1 MKIRGYILLSTKTG
15 YILDTSTRE
24 ILEQQFRTQIPS
36 VQIIEKTFPRNE
48 VIVKILLNF
57 ILDLIKIINYFESES
72 LIL

>member
-57 ILDLIKIINYFESES
+57 ILDLIKIINYFE
-72 LIL
+72 

>member
-36 VQIIEKTFPRNE
+36 VQIIEKIFPRNE

-57 ILDLIKIINYFESES
+57 ILDLIKIINYFE
-72 LIL
+72 

>member
-1 MKIRGYILLSTKTG
+1 MKIRGYILLLTKTD

-57 ILDLIKIINYFESES
+57 ILDLIKIINYFE
-72 LIL
+72 

>member
-36 VQIIEKTFPRNE
+36 AQIIEKTFPRNE